1 MLLLCVAIAR
11 ACGGADTHVTCACQI
26 TLMKGIGGT
35 EARLIKAVMPLAC
48 VWLVATMVVSL
59 LFLVPPG
66 GFID

>member
-1 MLLLCVAIAR
+1 
-11 ACGGADTHVTCACQI
+11 
-26 TLMKGIGGT
+26 MKGIGGT

-48 VWLVATMVVSL
+48 AWLVATMVVSL